1 MMSYAQWG
9 NALYSG
15 EKSYAIVPK
24 RRIFVRA
31 AYAVIAVCIVLIAIL
46 GLNRS
51 FEFTGGSQIYT
62 DRSDQHL
69 TAAGIR
75 CNPEGQLGL

>member
-15 EKSYAIVPK
+15 EKSYRIVPK

-31 AYAVIAVCIVLIAIL
+31 ALAVIVICAIL
-46 GLNRS
+46 IGIFGLNRS
-51 FEFTGGSQIYT
+51 FEFTGGSQFT
-62 DRSDQHL
+62 FDG
-69 TAAGIR
+69 AF
-75 CNPEGQLGL
+75 